1 MASVSVS
8 HMILFI
14 ASMLIAA
21 SVAGVFTTSVDDI
34 ADAIED
40 QGPAVSDQVRTSID
54 IISDSGSDAIYDEN
68 ESEGE
73 ITILVKNT
81 GSSNIVPDTTDIDV
95 LVNGQFVGA
104 DDLEFELLGEGETWS
119 SSEVIQIT
127 IDQPLEA
134 GDHRVL
140 INVNG
145 GEDVIEFRVSNGET
159 S

>member
-34 ADAIED
+34 ADAIEE
-40 QGPAVSDQVRTSID
+40 QGPAVSDQVKTNID
-54 IISDSGSDAIYDEN
+54 IISDSGSDAIYDE
-68 ESEGE
+68 ESEE

-81 GSSNIVPDTTDIDV
+81 GSSNIVPDTTDINV
-95 LVNGQFVGA
+95 LVNGQFVAA
-104 DDLEFELLGEGETWS
+104 DDLTFELLGEGNTWS
-119 SSEVIQIT
+119 SSEVIRIT
-127 IDQPLEA
+127 INQQLDA

-145 GEDVIEFRVSNGET
+145 GEDIIEFRVSNGDSE
-159 S
+159 

>member
-14 ASMLIAA
+14 ASILIAA

-34 ADAIED
+34 ADAIEE
-40 QGPAVSDQVRTSID
+40 QGPAVSDQVKTNID
-54 IISDSGSDAIYDEN
+54 IISDSGSDAIYEGDE
-68 ESEGE
+68 EEGE

-104 DDLEFELLGEGETWS
+104 DDLQFELLGEGDTWS
-119 SSEVIQIT
+119 SSEVIRIT
-127 IDQPLEA
+127 VSQSLEP

-145 GEDVIEFRVSNGET
+145 GEDTIEFRISDGDST
-159 S
+159 

>member
-34 ADAIED
+34 ADAIEE
-40 QGPAVSDQVRTSID
+40 QGPAVSDQVKTSID
-54 IISDSGSDAIYDEN
+54 IISDSGSDAIYDED
-68 ESEGE
+68 EEE

-81 GSSNIVPDTTDIDV
+81 GSSNLVPDTTDIDV

-104 DDLEFELLGEGETWS
+104 DDLEFELLGEGNTWS
-119 SSEVIQIT
+119 SSEVIRIT

-140 INVNG
+140 INVDG
-145 GEDVIEFRVSNGET
+145 SEDTIEFRVSDGDST
-159 S
+159 

>member
-1 MASVSVS
+1 
-8 HMILFI
+8 MILFI

-54 IISDSGSDAIYDEN
+54 IISDSGSDAIYN
-68 ESEGE
+68 ETEEE

-104 DDLEFELLGEGETWS
+104 DDLEFELLGEGQTWS
-119 SSEVIQIT
+119 SSEVIRIT
-127 IDQPLEA
+127 VSQSLEP
-134 GDHRVL
+134 GDHRIL

-145 GEDVIEFRVSNGET
+145 GEDTIEFRISNGDST
-159 S
+159 

>member
-1 MASVSVS
+1 
-8 HMILFI
+8 MILFI

-54 IISDSGSDAIYDEN
+54 IISDSGSDAIYQED
-68 ESEGE
+68 EGE

-81 GSSNIVPDTTDIDV
+81 GSSNIVPDTTDINV

-127 IDQPLEA
+127 IDQPLET

-145 GEDVIEFRVSNGET
+145 GEDVIEFRVSTGET
-159 S
+159 A

>member
-54 IISDSGSDAIYDEN
+54 IISDSGSDAIYN
-68 ESEGE
+68 ETEEE

-104 DDLEFELLGEGETWS
+104 DDLEFELLGEGQTWS
-119 SSEVIQIT
+119 SSEVIRIT
-127 IDQPLEA
+127 VSQSLEP
-134 GDHRVL
+134 GDHRIL

-145 GEDVIEFRVSNGET
+145 GEDTIEFRISNGDST
-159 S
+159 